1 MNEKE
6 IKDLL
11 QKAITALESVLNTST
26 LSIKKLSKII
36 RLKREINEVVNS
48 ELQIVS
54 NDGTQTTLNLEN

>member
-6 IKDLL
+6 IKNLL
-11 QKAITALESVLNTST
+11 NNAITALESVLNNST

-36 RLKREINEVVNS
+36 RLKREINEIINS

-54 NDGTQTTLNLEN
+54 NDGTQTTLDLEN

>member
-6 IKDLL
+6 IKNLL
-11 QKAITALESVLNTST
+11 NNAITALESVLNNST

-36 RLKREINEVVNS
+36 RLKREINEVINS

-54 NDGTQTTLNLEN
+54 NDTQTTLDLEN

>member
-6 IKDLL
+6 IKNLL
-11 QKAITALESVLNTST
+11 NNAITALESVLNNST

-36 RLKREINEVVNS
+36 RLKREINEIINL

-54 NDGTQTTLNLEN
+54 NDGTQTTLDLEN